1 MGIKTSKKNL
11 VELAEMIFE
20 SYKPTSPRRTRSRT
34 RKIRKKTVI
43 KLQNCIDTSD
53 VTNSIDGDFKL
64 YNAQNKKTKNDSHI
78 QCSTI
83 NKTDFSGG

>member
-1 MGIKTSKKNL
+1 MKYLYKGLISKEFMGIKTSKKNL

-34 RKIRKKTVI
+34 RKKNEKKTVI

-64 YNAQNKKTKNDSHI
+64 YNAQNKKTK
-78 QCSTI
+78 
-83 NKTDFSGG
+83 K

>member
-20 SYKPTSPRRTRSRT
+20 SYKPTSPRRT

-64 YNAQNKKTKNDSHI
+64 YNAQNQKTK
-78 QCSTI
+78 
-83 NKTDFSGG
+83 K